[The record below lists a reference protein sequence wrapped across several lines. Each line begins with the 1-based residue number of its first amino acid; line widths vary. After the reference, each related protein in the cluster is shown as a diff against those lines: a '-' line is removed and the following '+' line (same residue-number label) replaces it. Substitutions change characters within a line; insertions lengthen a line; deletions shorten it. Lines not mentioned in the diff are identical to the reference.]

1 MKNVLSRW
9 LLRVRGIRMGKYRDF
24 LVFLFFLIVSA
35 CFWFLQ
41 SLDETLEVDIVA
53 PLALHNVP
61 ENVRITAPLPSE
73 VLVSVRDKGAT
84 LVRYY
89 RKGKIDSVF
98 VDFNQY
104 DNGLISSGVQI
115 PRADVQRIVQ
125 SKLESTTRILGML
138 PDTLDFYYNRGH
150 GKLLPVA
157 IRGTVTASS
166 NSYLRGVTASPDSV
180 VVYAPSAIL
189 DTLHA
194 AYVQP
199 VDMQDLTRTTSV
211 RTGFARM
218 RGVKYE
224 PDQVTVQADVDYYT
238 EKTVEVPIIGLNFPA
253 DRMLRTFP
261 SRAKVTFRV
270 EAARLRQVSDANFVL
285 APTYEEL
292 MRNESDKYLL
302 HLRSV
307 PEGVSN
313 VRISPMSVDYLIE
326 QIEDKEGSR

>member
-9 LLRVRGIRMGKYRDF
+9 FLRVRGIRMGKYRDF

-270 EAARLRQVSDANFVL
+270 EAARLRQVSAANFVL